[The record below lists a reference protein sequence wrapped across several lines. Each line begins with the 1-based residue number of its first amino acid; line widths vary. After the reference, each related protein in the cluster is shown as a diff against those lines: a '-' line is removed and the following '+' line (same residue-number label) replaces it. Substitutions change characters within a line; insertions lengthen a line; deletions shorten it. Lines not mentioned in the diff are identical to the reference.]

1 MTYNVKT
8 YKKCVFPKMGTK
20 KVPRKKKSENSMT
33 AKERSNMIYQKRK
46 EFEKWFK
53 GLNVDRKITL
63 LIILW
68 ILDKIILFMMFMFLD

>member
-1 MTYNVKT
+1 MTYSVKT
-8 YKKCVFPKMGTK
+8 FKKCVFPKMGTK

-53 GLNVDRKITL
+53 
-63 LIILW
+63 
-68 ILDKIILFMMFMFLD
+68 